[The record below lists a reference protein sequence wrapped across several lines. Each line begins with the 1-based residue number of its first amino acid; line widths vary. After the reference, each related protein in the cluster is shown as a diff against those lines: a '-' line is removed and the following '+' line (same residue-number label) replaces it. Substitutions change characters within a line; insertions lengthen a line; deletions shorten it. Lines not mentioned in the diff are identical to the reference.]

1 MSMAKREA
9 VVTKKPSL
17 GSLATMKKK
26 DFWYFEI
33 KLSHLAFIQ
42 RTLNANST
50 FYVLT
55 HLGVLYKL

>member
-33 KLSHLAFIQ
+33 KLSHLAFI
-42 RTLNANST
+42 
-50 FYVLT
+50 
-55 HLGVLYKL
+55 